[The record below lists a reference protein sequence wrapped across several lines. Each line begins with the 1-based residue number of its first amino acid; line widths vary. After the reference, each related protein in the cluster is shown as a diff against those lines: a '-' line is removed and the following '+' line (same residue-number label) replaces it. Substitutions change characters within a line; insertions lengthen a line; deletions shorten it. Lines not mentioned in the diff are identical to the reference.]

1 MIKKKD
7 NENLLP
13 CPSCG
18 GEAKY
23 FQQLKVGTQADSV
36 GVVCTVCEMNVYR
49 NNFAGFKVKP
59 RQDIVTEIWNKRT

>member
-7 NENLLP
+7 NENLHP

-18 GEAKY
+18 GEAQY
-23 FQQLKVGTQADSV
+23 FQTLKPTTQADSI
-36 GVVCTVCEMNVYR
+36 GVECIECGMSVAR
-49 NNFAGFKVKP
+49 SNFAGFKVKP